1 MTETPP
7 SETPSSEK
15 RASVP
20 ASPPPRPRR
29 RATPRE
35 TPKLGGALMV
45 LFWCACGITALPLAA
60 LFSLVA
66 ATGVSGA
73 SWALSETFA
82 GSTIQAQLLRLGLW
96 PQLVLFAWGASF
108 VVLTVMKSRHALT
121 VSPVLLIAWVA
132 VSTYSQFSIRS
143 AMAPD
148 GATVADFA
156 ALAPGILAQVVGAAA
171 LFGYFREGT
180 RPKAYFVR
188 G

>member
-7 SETPSSEK
+7 SETPSPEK

-29 RATPRE
+29 RAPARE

-121 VSPVLLIAWVA
+121 VTPVLLIAWVA

-171 LFGYFREGT
+171 LFGYFREGS

>member
-1 MTETPP
+1 MTEPRSAVPLSTPP
-7 SETPSSEK
+7 K
-15 RASVP
+15 
-20 ASPPPRPRR
+20 PPRPRR
-29 RATPRE
+29 RATERE
-35 TPKLGGALMV
+35 TPRLGGALMV

-96 PQLVLFAWGASF
+96 PQLVLFAWGVSF
-108 VVLTVMKSRHALT
+108 IVLTVMKSRHALM
-121 VSPVLLIAWVA
+121 VSPALLAAWVL
-132 VSTYSQFSIRS
+132 VSAYSQFAIRS

-180 RPKAYFVR
+180 RPREYYVR